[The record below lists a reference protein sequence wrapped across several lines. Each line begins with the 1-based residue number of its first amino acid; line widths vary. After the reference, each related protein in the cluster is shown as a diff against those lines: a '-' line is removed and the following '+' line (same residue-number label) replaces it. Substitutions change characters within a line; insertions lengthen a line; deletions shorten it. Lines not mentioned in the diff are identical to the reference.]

1 MAEEEKSGVGEFF
14 LFHWARHAPL
24 HIYAPLHR
32 LYSPGKGAEGIGSE
46 KKTRDR
52 TAAHPCGWSWW

>member
-1 MAEEEKSGVGEFF
+1 MAEKKEKEKRGVGEFF

-24 HIYAPLHR
+24 HILYAPLNR

-46 KKTRDR
+46 KKT
-52 TAAHPCGWSWW
+52 